1 LLFIGQW
8 DDIADIDGLLSFLL
22 TETRKLFMLQSPRTI
37 TRRFVAVMTV
47 LATLIA
53 AGFTSPSAALAL
65 FVLPVS
71 GPVCGFTQT

>member
-1 LLFIGQW
+1 
-8 DDIADIDGLLSFLL
+8 
-22 TETRKLFMLQSPRTI
+22 MLQSPRTI